1 MKTSQPKVRTFSRG
15 KDLSILKEICK
26 PQEKKENEIE
36 KIVKFLED
44 ESKDFKEVDKNVQS
58 KNLDELLIPIEKT
71 TVNNKRP
78 NENPQSSDNQI
89 KKRKLSSCED
99 PITKKDNSKLEMK
112 LNNKSTI
119 PSDKTEEEDNTTRDL
134 VKKKVESKIDQR
146 KEMKEKSSVEERVV
160 NDKENQNI
168 TKTAEIKANID
179 PEISANLPILS
190 ELIKVQETTTS
201 SLKENNHKIDNEKS
215 TENIGETSKEK
226 VSLEIDKT
234 VVENVEKD
242 HKTTSSAPTEGP
254 SIPKQASEE
263 ELAEEA
269 EIKRVGSPK
278 IL

>member
-58 KNLDELLIPIEKT
+58 RNLDELLIPIEKT

-99 PITKKDNSKLEMK
+99 AITNKDNSKLEMK

-119 PSDKTEEEDNTTRDL
+119 PSDKTEEEENTTKDL
-134 VKKKVESKIDQR
+134 VKKKVESMFDQR
-146 KEMKEKSSVEERVV
+146 EEIKEKSTAEERVV
-160 NDKENQNI
+160 NDKGNQNK
-168 TKTAEIKANID
+168 TKTAEIKANND
-179 PEISANLPILS
+179 TETSANLPILS
-190 ELIKVQETTTS
+190 ELIKVKETTTS

-242 HKTTSSAPTEGP
+242 HKSTSSAPTEAP
-254 SIPKQASEE
+254 SILKQASEE

-269 EIKRVGSPK
+269 EIKRVGSTK

>member
-89 KKRKLSSCED
+89 KKRKFSSCED

-119 PSDKTEEEDNTTRDL
+119 PSDKTEDEENTTKDL

-146 KEMKEKSSVEERVV
+146 KEMKEKSTAEERVV
-160 NDKENQNI
+160 NDKGNQNI
-168 TKTAEIKANID
+168 TKTAEIKASID

>member
-119 PSDKTEEEDNTTRDL
+119 PSDKTEDEENTTKDL

-146 KEMKEKSSVEERVV
+146 KEMKEKSTAEERVV
-160 NDKENQNI
+160 NDKGNQNI
-168 TKTAEIKANID
+168 TKTAEIKASID

-201 SLKENNHKIDNEKS
+201 SLKENNHKIDNEKG

>member
-36 KIVKFLED
+36 KIEKIVKILEE

-134 VKKKVESKIDQR
+134 VKKKVESKI
-146 KEMKEKSSVEERVV
+146 EMKEKSTAEERVV
-160 NDKENQNI
+160 NDKGNQNI

-179 PEISANLPILS
+179 PEISANLPIQS
-190 ELIKVQETTTS
+190 ELIKVKETTTS
-201 SLKENNHKIDNEKS
+201 SLKENNHKIDNEKG

-242 HKTTSSAPTEGP
+242 HKTTSSAPTEAP
-254 SIPKQASEE
+254 SILKQASEE